1 MRAVL
6 LLFVIFF
13 FSAQSWAFWVDNVVK
28 RFSPVEAK
36 VIAVEGKRVFVD
48 SGRKL
53 GVKKHD
59 VFAIYRPVKVLKSA
73 TGKPI
78 TIWSPPLAFAEVETV
93 EENYSVLRVS
103 SLKVK
108 PKEGWK
114 AVRFDNV
121 PVCFVGEGDKSDIV
135 ARMLK
140 ISLSNLSW
148 VSDCSKAKLI
158 FKYTKQGYLDV
169 VNSRRIEI
177 AFLPIF
183 QVEFPKPAPPSPKKK
198 RYTKGGSSIYMENY
212 RDVAAL
218 PVYVL
223 SADFGTVEGEGG
235 VKLPAVVY
243 TNGKSIFFAIVVDY
257 EPKVISRYDYGGVG
271 DVIHVSVGDADGDG
285 GMEVVATAYDMD
297 KGPVSFILKIDENG
311 KMKLFKDGIYYILTM
326 EDADLDGTKETIL
339 GTDFSDEDFFEKKL
353 YVMKLEGE
361 KLKKLEKISVPD
373 VFKLYSCYYGDINGD
388 GDKEVVFTTDT
399 HKLAVYSNGDMWLS
413 SESVGGGYNYVR
425 IVKGG
430 PSMNYEEAIYVDPN
444 LVVFKMGKKPV
455 VFAIKNKSKHKFI
468 VGNVPIYSGSEI
480 LQLVEEFYGYSLVIV
495 SEEVDGV
502 IQAAGVVGK
511 ELWCI
516 MNVEPPFKRNAR
528 SYIIAYPLPE

>member
-1 MRAVL
+1 MRTFL
-6 LLFVIFF
+6 LLLTVLFL
-13 FSAQSWAFWVDNVVK
+13 SMPSWAFWVDSVVK

-36 VIAVEGKRVFVD
+36 IIAVEGRRVFIDV
-48 SGRKL
+48 GRKQ
-53 GVKKHD
+53 GIKKYD
-59 VFAIYRPVKVLKSA
+59 IFAIYKPVRVLKSA

-78 TIWSPPLAFAEVETV
+78 TIWSPPLDFAEVEIV
-93 EENYSVLRVS
+93 EGNYSVLRLS
-103 SLKVK
+103 SSKVK
-108 PKEGWK
+108 PKGGWK

-121 PVCFVGEGDKSDIV
+121 PVCFVGEGDKSDIM
-135 ARMLK
+135 AKMLRM
-140 ISLSNLSW
+140 SLSNLSW
-148 VSDCSKAKLI
+148 VSDCSKARLI

-169 VNSRRIEI
+169 VNKRKIEI

-183 QVEFPKPAPPSPKKK
+183 QVEFPKPTPPSPKKK
-198 RYTKGGSSIYMENY
+198 RYTKGGSFIYMENY
-212 RDVAAL
+212 RDVATL

-243 TNGKSIFFAIVVDY
+243 TDGKSIFFAIVVDY
-257 EPKVISRYDYGGVG
+257 EPKIISRYDYHGVG

-285 GMEVVATAYDMD
+285 NMEVVATAYDID
-297 KGPVSFILKIDENG
+297 KGPVSFILKIDEKG
-311 KMKLFKDGIYYILTM
+311 KMKLFKDRIYYILTM

-339 GTDFSDEDFFEKKL
+339 GTDFSEEDFFEKKL
-353 YVMKLEGE
+353 YVMKLEGD
-361 KLKKLEKISVPD
+361 KLKKLEKISVPE
-373 VFKLYSCYYGDINGD
+373 VFKLYSCYYGDIDGD
-388 GDKEVVFTTDT
+388 GDKELVFTTDT

-425 IVKGG
+425 IVMGG
-430 PSMNYEEAIYVDPN
+430 PSMNYEEAIYVDPD
-444 LVVFKMGKKPV
+444 LVVFKMEKKPV
-455 VFAIKNKSKHKFI
+455 VLAVKNKSKHKFI
-468 VGNVPIYSGSEI
+468 VGNIPLYSGSEI

-516 MNVEPPFKRNAR
+516 MNVDPPFKRNAR